1 MWAWGREGHRIIA
14 SLAQQRLAATNPEAL
29 KAIRKLIG
37 PHRSLAELSA
47 CADDIRDYA
56 RRRTSSLSSNCLI
69 DERDIARYSNTESWH
84 FINLPTASRGSI
96 TSRIDFFT
104 EQLGSTR
111 LTNRTRAVALMFLT
125 HLVGDVHQPLHA
137 ISRNGDKGGN
147 SVFVR
152 IGRRV
157 MTLHAAWDTVLVDGR
172 STPSVVDADRRTPEA
187 WAWESFELARTIA
200 YRGVPDRSSSPSNP
214 IVLPSEYRSRAEA
227 CIQNRLYV
235 AGIRL
240 ADLIANALRA
250 FPATGE

>member
-1 MWAWGREGHRIIA
+1 MWAWGREGHRIIGSIA
-14 SLAQQRLAATNPEAL
+14 EQRLAATNPEAL

-37 PHRSLAELSA
+37 PHRSLADLSA

-56 RRRTSSLSSNCLI
+56 RRRTSSLSSDCLI

-84 FINLPTASRGSI
+84 FINLPTVSRGSI

-104 EQLGSTR
+104 EQLGSNR
-111 LTNRTRAVALMFLT
+111 VTNRTRAVALMFLT

-157 MTLHAAWDTVLVDGR
+157 MTLHSAWDTFSGGWPCDFV
-172 STPSVVDADRRTPEA
+172 RR
-187 WAWESFELARTIA
+187 R
-200 YRGVPDRSSSPSNP
+200 
-214 IVLPSEYRSRAEA
+214 
-227 CIQNRLYV
+227 C
-235 AGIRL
+235 
-240 ADLIANALRA
+240 
-250 FPATGE
+250 